1 MSLQAEP
8 IFDVPELTAQVA
20 LAAFP
25 KGNIYLQ
32 LRDELGT
39 IYEDEQFAELYAH
52 DGQPAI
58 SPWRLALVTVVQF
71 AENLPDRQAADAVR
85 SRIDL
90 KYLLGL
96 ELTDPG
102 FDYSV
107 LCEFRARLVAGDV
120 VSLLLDHLL
129 EMLKAKGLLKSSGK
143 QRTDST
149 HILAAMRD
157 LSRLELVGKTLLH
170 ALNNLAVV
178 TPQWLK
184 DVVPADWLERYN
196 VRWEEY
202 HLPKTKAKRHEL
214 GAQVG
219 QDGLFLLRAI
229 YAAGTPSWLRE
240 IPAIE
245 TLRQVWIQIFY
256 EENGQLHWRLAGNI
270 PPVAKSICSP
280 FDTQARYNIKR
291 ETEWVGYKVH
301 LTETCGTEEP
311 HLITHVVTT
320 AATEQDTEVVDDLH
334 TALAE
339 KELTPDE
346 HLVDMGY
353 SDSYSLVNAY
363 QKYGIEMVVPMRAD
377 HSWQQRAGQG
387 YDLYHFHI
395 DWEAEQATCPQG
407 QTSASWVSGSDTK
420 GNPRIEVMFNTSVCA
435 PCQAR
440 PLCTK
445 SKRKRRKIT
454 IRPQKEASLL
464 QTVRAAQQTE
474 AFWERYAT
482 RAGVEGTIS
491 QAVIALNMRRSR
503 YRGLAKTHLQHVATA
518 VAINIKRLDNW
529 WNGHPF
535 SKTQSSRFAL
545 LMAT

>member
-1 MSLQAEP
+1 MSLQAKSV
-8 IFDVPELTAQVA
+8 FDVPELTAQVA
-20 LAAFP
+20 QAAFP

-39 IYEDEQFAELYAH
+39 LYEDGLFAALYAH

-58 SPWRLALVTVVQF
+58 SPWRLALVTMVQF
-71 AENLPDRQAADAVR
+71 AENLPDRQAADAIR

-129 EMLKAKGLLKSSGK
+129 EVVKEKGLLKGGGQ

-149 HILAAMRD
+149 HILAAVRD
-157 LSRLELVGKTLLH
+157 LNRLELVGKTLLH
-170 ALNNLAVV
+170 ALDNLAVV
-178 TPQWLK
+178 SPQWLK
-184 DVVPADWLERYN
+184 ATVPADWLERYN
-196 VRWEEY
+196 RRWEEY
-202 HLPKTKAKRHEL
+202 HLPKTKEKRYEL

-229 YAAGTPSWLRE
+229 YAAESPTWLPE
-240 IPAIE
+240 IPAVQ
-245 TLRQVWIQIFY
+245 TLRQVWVQNFY
-256 EENGQLHWRLAGNI
+256 EADGQLSWRLAGNI
-270 PPVAKSICSP
+270 PPAAKSICSP
-280 FDTQARYNIKR
+280 FDTQARYSIKR

-301 LTETCGTEEP
+301 LTETCGAEEP
-311 HLITHVVTT
+311 HLITHVITT
-320 AATEQDTEVVDDLH
+320 VATEQDTEVVEELHAALSERDLI
-334 TALAE
+334 
-339 KELTPDE
+339 PGE

-387 YDLYHFHI
+387 YGLYHFHI
-395 DWEAEQATCPQG
+395 NWEAQQAICPQG
-407 QTSASWVSGSDTK
+407 KTSASWVSGYDTK
-420 GNPRIEVMFNTSVCA
+420 GNPRVEVMFNTSDCA

-440 PLCTK
+440 SLCTK

-454 IRPQKEASLL
+454 IRPQKEADLL
-464 QTVRAAQQTE
+464 QSVRASQETE
-474 AFWERYAT
+474 DFWSRYAN

-491 QAVIALNMRRSR
+491 QAVVALTMRRSR
-503 YRGLAKTHLQHVATA
+503 YRGLTKTHLQHVATA
-518 VAINIKRLDNW
+518 VAINIKRLGDW
-529 WNGHPF
+529 WNNYPF
-535 SKTQSSRFAL
+535 SQTRSSRFAL